1 MIYLIMRALSQE
13 DLEFISSCGI
23 PYKFLSILHRE
34 DSFTNQ
40 YSNQYSRAVF
50 VTSCNSQVTLLQ
62 LRFGN
67 RLLDENAVI
76 KIYNLTQDE
85 IIKGVLGETKE
96 FS

>member
-23 PYKFLSILHRE
+23 PYKFVNILHRE
-34 DSFTNQ
+34 ESFTNR
-40 YSNQYSRAVF
+40 YHSRYSRAVV
-50 VTSCNSQVTLLQ
+50 VTSCDSQVTLLQ

>member
-1 MIYLIMRALSQE
+1 MRALSQE

-23 PYKFLSILHRE
+23 PYKFVNILHRE
-34 DSFTNQ
+34 ESFTNR
-40 YSNQYSRAVF
+40 YHSRYSRAVF
-50 VTSCNSQVTLLQ
+50 VTSCDSQVTLLQ

-76 KIYNLTQDE
+76 KIYNLSQDE

>member
-23 PYKFLSILHRE
+23 PYKFLNILHRE

-50 VTSCNSQVTLLQ
+50 VTSCDSQLTLLQ

-67 RLLDENAVI
+67 RLLVEQSVTQ
-76 KIYNLTQDE
+76 IYNLTRDE

>member
-1 MIYLIMRALSQE
+1 MIYLIMRALSRE

-23 PYKFLSILHRE
+23 PYKFVNILHRE
-34 DSFTNQ
+34 ESFTNR
-40 YSNQYSRAVF
+40 YHSRAVF
-50 VTSCNSQVTLLQ
+50 VTSCDSQVTLLQ

>member
-23 PYKFLSILHRE
+23 PYKFVNILHRE
-34 DSFTNQ
+34 ESFTNR
-40 YSNQYSRAVF
+40 YHSRYSRAVF
-50 VTSCNSQVTLLQ
+50 VTSCDSQLTLLK

-67 RLLDENAVI
+67 RLLVEQTVTQV
-76 KIYNLTQDE
+76 YNLTRDE